1 MVKKHIETIILP
13 CFCLTSENIDP
24 EKKSK
29 MDRLIDIWDK
39 TKYFPPPIIE
49 VSLFYLNK
57 IKLFNY

>member
-1 MVKKHIETIILP
+1 MVKKQIEKIILP

-49 VSLFYLNK
+49 VSLF
-57 IKLFNY
+57 